1 MGVVKTQLGFDELR
15 PRIESKID
23 GVLKN
28 DYQVRAI
35 LSDKFGYD
43 YDDYE
48 AMVESGQD
56 PKQFARQLLME
67 DIQDRMQPKY
77 SADQQTVNAAN
88 QQAAINQANKEQEQ
102 VKTSVVDQRAAADAE
117 NINARLNE
125 ITEISLDNIGQFKGL
140 GKINDVAQAEDG
152 SYGIKIGKEWIELSS
167 DPAVAKQ
174 QIAQYAGVKA
184 RHTNSPAKR
193 SPLKR
198 FTDWMGMTK

>member
-1 MGVVKTQLGFDELR
+1 M
-15 PRIESKID
+15 
-23 GVLKN
+23 
-28 DYQVRAI
+28 
-35 LSDKFGYD
+35 
-43 YDDYE
+43 
-48 AMVESGQD
+48 
-56 PKQFARQLLME
+56 
-67 DIQDRMQPKY
+67 
-77 SADQQTVNAAN
+77 NAAN

-102 VKTSVVDQRAAADAE
+102 AKVSVVDQRAAADAE
-117 NINARLNE
+117 NINARLDE

-167 DPAVAKQ
+167 DPETAKK

-184 RHTNSPAKR
+184 RHTGSPVKR